1 MSQEKIAR
9 VESFPLRYAEP
20 NNNGKTRHIALVRL
34 ETASGAV
41 GWGEAITAVV
51 ESRAPVYRGK

>member
-9 VESFPLRYAEP
+9 VETFPLRYAEP
-20 NNNGKTRHIALVRL
+20 NNNGKTRHVTLVRL

-41 GWGEAITAVV
+41 GWGEAITGTRRRRR
-51 ESRAPVYRGK
+51 SR

>member
-41 GWGEAITAVV
+41 GWGEAITGTDDASYQDRV
-51 ESRAPVYRGK
+51 GL